1 MVKSQR
7 EITVHMDFQAKDY
20 RPHEE
25 AFSTPLLFEPGE
37 GWVYGASLD
46 WTSLLVSRLTNQT
59 LGKYIQENIFNPP
72 GMTSSLHD
80 PQNHPYI
87 SSRILQMVR
96 REGDTL
102 LPANYPLRELVSSV
116 SDLGTLLSDLMSPSS
131 KLLKQESLDLV
142 FAPQFAPS
150 SSALSYIRHDTEN
163 YAAPAGIPISQTEAP
178 VNHSLAALVVEE
190 ELSLSHMPAGTVTWN
205 GMPNVIWAVNREKSL
220 GMIFATQ
227 LLPVDDENTVDLAM
241 AFMRGAWDTFG

>member
-1 MVKSQR
+1 L
-7 EITVHMDFQAKDY
+7 DFQAKDY
-20 RPHEE
+20 RLNEE

-37 GWVYGASLD
+37 GWMYGASLD

-59 LGKYIQENIFNPP
+59 LGKYIRENIFNLL
-72 GMTSSLHD
+72 GMASSLYD
-80 PQNHPYI
+80 PRNYPDI

-96 REGDTL
+96 REGDIL
-102 LPANYPLRELVSSV
+102 LPAKYPLRGLVSTV
-116 SDLGTLLSDLMSPSS
+116 SDLGILLSDLMSPSS
-131 KLLKQESLDLV
+131 KLLKQEYLDLV

-190 ELSLSHMPAGTVTWN
+190 KLSLSHMPAGTVTWN
-205 GMPNVIWAVNREKSL
+205 GMPNVIWAMNRVKGL

-227 LLPVDDENTVDLAM
+227 LLPVDDEKTVDLAM
-241 AFMRGAWDTFG
+241 LFMRGAWDRFG